1 MCVCVFVFRSQSV
14 TGKTKMYVLKVMV
27 ISVLLY
33 VAETWAITAQDLR
46 RLHAVQME
54 CLRDIEE

>member
-1 MCVCVFVFRSQSV
+1 M